1 MIRKISILSTL
12 VIYMTFAPS
21 LSMASGYTPWAMTTQ
36 IERVGDGILI
46 KGAFGDVNSYGE
58 ANYVYYPS
66 THHDYE
72 LVASMALT
80 ALTAGRE
87 MRFHVNTCVAIS
99 FHWGSAPVINQATN
113 GQAIFIR

>member
-1 MIRKISILSTL
+1 MIRKTSILLTFL
-12 VIYMTFAPS
+12 IFAAFAPS
-21 LSMASGYTPWAMTTQ
+21 LSMANAYTPWAIVTQ

-46 KGAFGDVNSYGE
+46 KGEFGDANSCGE

-66 THHDYE
+66 THQDYE
-72 LVASMALT
+72 LVVSMALA

-87 MRFHVNTCVAIS
+87 MRFNVNTCVAIA
-99 FHWGSAPVINQATN
+99 FHWGSAPVINQANN